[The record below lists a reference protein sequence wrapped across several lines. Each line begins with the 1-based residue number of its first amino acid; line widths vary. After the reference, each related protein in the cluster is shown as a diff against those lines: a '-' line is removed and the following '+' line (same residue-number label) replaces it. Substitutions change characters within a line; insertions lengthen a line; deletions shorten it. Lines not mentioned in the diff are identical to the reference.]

1 MSVGDCYVHR
11 MGCTTVVCMWLS
23 GSCKLVLY
31 SMYHWCLSVIVL
43 LSLLINK
50 HALNSLHHWCLCVV
64 VLLILVS
71 YKHVLD
77 GLHHW
82 CLCVIVPLVLVSCK
96 HVLDGLH
103 HWCLCVIYKDSI
115 GWSEPLMLF
124 VWLFC
129 WTWLATVFHWM
140 VCITDAFCVIVLLS
154 LVSFKYSKDGLN
166 HWSVRDCFVDLG

>member
-1 MSVGDCYVHR
+1 MIVCVALGWLQSCAVWSVPLMSVGDCYVHR

-71 YKHVLD
+71 YKY
-77 GLHHW
+77 GF
-82 CLCVIVPLVLVSCK
+82 
-96 HVLDGLH
+96 DGLH